1 MKDLLQLELPLP
13 QPQPGSR
20 RVATLADRLCDLL
33 ARRGRPL
40 EVGHVVAQVLRLRRC
55 PERLQR
61 RLVAEIVEGDQRL
74 AWRGRDLVGLAP
86 AGWASIPVGEAT
98 FCVVDIETTGGAPG
112 RSRITEIGAVRLRGG
127 EVLERFATLVDPGR
141 PVPPA
146 ITALTGID
154 DTMLAGSPKVEEA
167 LEAFV
172 AFAGDDVMVAHN
184 APFDLRFLNYERHRC
199 FGRYFTQPWLDTLV
213 LARRLLRRRLDRFDL
228 ATLAGWADAPVRPI
242 HRALPDAEAAAAV
255 LEVLLALLA
264 ERGHGTLQR
273 AVALGQG
280 GGARHAH
287 KLALAEDLPQAPGVY
302 LMRDGAGEVLYVGKA
317 ANLRRRVRAYFGPQG
332 RHGRLIGR
340 ALDEVERIEHRV
352 TASEFE
358 ALLEEA
364 ALLRELRPPCNTRGT
379 GAGRRR
385 QLRLSVGDPFP
396 RLGVAAEAQDDGAAY
411 FGPVRTERVA
421 RLALDALARL
431 FPIRHCHARC
441 AAGPQ
446 ERLVGRFEECRG
458 PCGLEP
464 GTYAGEVEA
473 LGEMLGGG
481 LDRSLA
487 ILGERAERLALA
499 DGLATP
505 EARADLELILAL
517 VVALDRARAASRAGG
532 VIVEPGAAPGTAACF
547 FVWGG
552 RVIERQ
558 ELTPRAWRRAAAALA
573 TLADAQ
579 RAGPRPLPA
588 ELLEDALIVHERLR
602 ARGAAVALAPG
613 FDPAEALAAVRSA
626 VRRVA
631 AAGGSPPLR
640 DAVGDVRPA
649 A

>member
-20 RVATLADRLCDLL
+20 RQATLADRLCDLL

-40 EVGHVVAQVLRLRRC
+40 EVGHVVAQVLRMRRC

-86 AGWASIPVGEAT
+86 AGWTATPVGEAT
-98 FCVVDIETTGGAPG
+98 FCVIDIETTGGAPG
-112 RSRITEIGAVRLRGG
+112 RSRITEIGAVRMRGG
-127 EVLERFATLVDPGR
+127 EVLERFETLVDPGR
-141 PVPPA
+141 PVPAA

-154 DTMLAGSPKVEEA
+154 DAMLAGSPKVEEA

-172 AFAGDDVMVAHN
+172 AFAGEDIMVAHN

-213 LARRLLRRRLDRFDL
+213 LARRLLRRRLERFDL
-228 ATLAGWADAPVRPI
+228 GTLAGWADAPVRPI

-255 LEVLLALLA
+255 LEVLLGMLV

-302 LMRDGAGEVLYVGKA
+302 LMRDGEGEVLYVGKA

-358 ALLEEA
+358 ALLAEA
-364 ALLRELRPPCNTRGT
+364 SLLRELRPPCNTRGT

-396 RLGVAAEAQDDGAAY
+396 RLTVAAQTQDDGGAY

-421 RLALDALARL
+421 RLAVEALARL
-431 FPIRHCHARC
+431 FPIRHCHPRC
-441 AAGPQ
+441 AAGTQ
-446 ERLVGRFEECRG
+446 ERLVGRFEECHG
-458 PCGLEP
+458 PCGLAP
-464 GTYAGEVEA
+464 GTYAGEVA
-473 LGEMLGGG
+473 DLAEMLGGP
-481 LDRSLA
+481 LDRALA
-487 ILGERAERLALA
+487 VLGDRAERLALA
-499 DGLATP
+499 GGLTTE
-505 EARADLELILAL
+505 EARADLELVLAQ
-517 VVALDRARAASRAGG
+517 VVALDRARAAARAGG
-532 VIVEPGAAPGTAACF
+532 VIVEPGPAQGGAVCF

-552 RVIERQ
+552 RVIERR
-558 ELTPRAWRRAAAALA
+558 ELTTRSWRRAAAALTA
-573 TLADAQ
+573 LAAAQ
-579 RAGPRPLPA
+579 REGPRPLEP

-602 ARGAAVALAPG
+602 SRGAAVALAPG
-613 FDPAEALAAVRSA
+613 FDHAEALAAVRA
-626 VRRVA
+626 AIRRAAVA
-631 AAGGSPPLR
+631 AGPPLR